1 MINLTEELVIEY
13 VVNQVMTD
21 FFEPGQRI
29 CELAD
34 QGDTSAKYLVE
45 KINLAL
51 SEAGSLYDI
60 RGCPVD
66 EEDTEQDD
74 FSAYV

>member
-13 VVNQVMTD
+13 VVSQVMTD

-34 QGDTSAKYLVE
+34 QGDTSAKDLVE

-60 RGCPVD
+60 RGNSVD
-66 EEDTEQDD
+66 EDDSEQDD
-74 FSAYV
+74 FNAYV